1 MFTVRYRGRGE
12 SQYCHAHTISEK
24 LTRSDV
30 VTDAILLRYMAEIN
44 LGVWVFIYAIA
55 LSP

>member
-30 VTDAILLRYMAEIN
+30 VTETKLLRYMAEIN